1 MKSKWFKIA
10 LVGCLVFLLVSC
22 NGIGTPTLPDETL
35 AQPASPLTV
44 TDAGTESE
52 MTQPTPPPGME
63 SLIEKAKEDLAQR
76 LSVLITKIDL
86 IEAKSVVWPD
96 SSLGCPQPGMRYKQ
110 VPEDGVLIVLEAQGT
125 VYEYHDGGGRGL
137 FLCEQALS
145 KSEKPPQID
154 ITNLTPQILDNN
166 YSTPSTPDQG
176 IPPGEDQ

>member
-96 SSLGCPQPGMRYKQ
+96 ASLGCPQPGMRYKQ
-110 VPEDGVLIVLEAQGT
+110 VPEDGALIILQAQGT
-125 VYEYHDGGGRGL
+125 TYEYHNGGTRGL
-137 FLCEQALS
+137 FLCE
-145 KSEKPPQID
+145 KTYKDPYTPPKID
-154 ITNLTPQILDNN
+154 LNDLTPSLRGKN
-166 YSTPSTPDQG
+166 TPRP
-176 IPPGEDQ
+176 